1 MGGTGKPLLRSALSA
16 VLIATTTFACS
27 ASTGASGPATPA
39 AGNAATGGARQA
51 AVAGAAGIGDPDFP
65 TDGNGGYDVAH
76 YDLRLTYRPQTKRLD
91 GTARIRATAVQRLAR
106 FNLDL
111 HGLTVHG
118 ARVNGAAARVERSGD
133 ELTIIPAAPLERDAE
148 FTVEIDYGGVPR
160 PFRQPGALGT
170 FGFVATPDGAF
181 VACQPNGAKTWF
193 PSNDHPLD
201 KATFDFT
208 ITVPEGLVAIANGEQ
223 VRPPETKDGMTTYTW
238 RESNPMVTYLATMTL
253 GKFQVRTGRTPG
265 GIPAFAAADPKYAH
279 TLDDLYT
286 TSAKIT
292 DHWAKLFGPYPFRST
307 GGVVDD
313 YEAGYALENQ
323 TKPLYGGFEPDQSI
337 IAHELAHQWFGNSVS
352 IKRWRDLWLNEGFAT
367 YAEWLWN
374 ERAGDTTVETAFKN
388 QYEMP
393 NNPIWDYPPGI
404 AQKNDLFNLSVY
416 MRGAMT
422 LHALRKEIGDRTF
435 FNLLREWAATYKHG
449 HATTDDFIAM
459 AERMSGKQLDA
470 LFDAWLFKKGR
481 PAYQG

>member
-1 MGGTGKPLLRSALSA
+1 
-16 VLIATTTFACS
+16 
-27 ASTGASGPATPA
+27 
-39 AGNAATGGARQA
+39 
-51 AVAGAAGIGDPDFP
+51 
-65 TDGNGGYDVAH
+65 
-76 YDLRLTYRPQTKRLD
+76 
-91 GTARIRATAVQRLAR
+91 
-106 FNLDL
+106 
-111 HGLTVHG
+111 
-118 ARVNGAAARVERSGD
+118 
-133 ELTIIPAAPLERDAE
+133 
-148 FTVEIDYGGVPR
+148 
-160 PFRQPGALGT
+160 
-170 FGFVATPDGAF
+170 
-181 VACQPNGAKTWF
+181 
-193 PSNDHPLD
+193 
-201 KATFDFT
+201 
-208 ITVPEGLVAIANGEQ
+208 
-223 VRPPETKDGMTTYTW
+223 
-238 RESNPMVTYLATMTL
+238 TMTL

-323 TKPLYGGFEPDQSI
+323 TKPIYGGFEPDQSI

-374 ERAGDTTVETAFKN
+374 ERTGDATVETAFKN
-388 QYEMP
+388 QYDMP
-393 NNPIWDYPPGI
+393 NNPIWDYPPGM
-404 AQKNDLFNLSVY
+404 AQKDDLFNLSVY

-470 LFDAWLFKKGR
+470 LFDAWLFKKG
-481 PAYQG
+481 